1 MPDLF
6 DLMWRWRK
14 QILLLVIATL
24 IVTTAI
30 VFLTPKRYL
39 SVATALPASSYAT
52 DKTSVF
58 SQNLQSLY
66 STIGLPDELDKIIGT
81 AHLDTVYRSVVAQLD
96 LTDHYGLS
104 KTDADAISK
113 AASVLQ
119 KHTRV
124 IKSDYG
130 ELKVKVW
137 DVDRGLA
144 ANLANSI
151 MGKLQQMHQD
161 IQALNN
167 SMMLSK
173 INEEY
178 VREKIDYGKL
188 TDSLQHVSN
197 ASMADLLTVQ
207 KSALLQQIQEFE
219 KLASQYKLMID
230 AKPQALIIIEKATPA
245 IAPDQPKPLMAITA
259 AVILSFLFGILTAL
273 ILDSR
278 KSAEA

>member
-144 ANLANSI
+144 ANLANAI

-167 SMMLSK
+167 AMMLSK

-245 IAPDQPKPLMAITA
+245 IAPDQPKPLLAITA

>member
-144 ANLANSI
+144 ANLANAI

-173 INEEY
+173 IKEEY

>member
-1 MPDLF
+1 
-6 DLMWRWRK
+6 
-14 QILLLVIATL
+14 
-24 IVTTAI
+24 
-30 VFLTPKRYL
+30 
-39 SVATALPASSYAT
+39 
-52 DKTSVF
+52 
-58 SQNLQSLY
+58 
-66 STIGLPDELDKIIGT
+66 
-81 AHLDTVYRSVVAQLD
+81 
-96 LTDHYGLS
+96 
-104 KTDADAISK
+104 
-113 AASVLQ
+113 
-119 KHTRV
+119 
-124 IKSDYG
+124 
-130 ELKVKVW
+130 
-137 DVDRGLA
+137 
-144 ANLANSI
+144 
-151 MGKLQQMHQD
+151 MHQD

-207 KSALLQQIQEFE
+207 KSALLQQIEEFE

-245 IAPDQPKPLMAITA
+245 IAPDQPKPLLAITA